1 MSEIKHEGDIAIIEK
16 ISMAPPRMW
25 NVILHNDD
33 VTTMEFVVL
42 VLMQIFHK
50 SFEEAQD
57 IMMNIHDYGKGTVGA
72 YSYEVAVTKR
82 DDTHKAAKTHSFPL
96 KADIQPAE
104 QV

>member
-1 MSEIKHEGDIAIIEK
+1 MAEIKHEGDIAVVEK

-50 SFEEAQD
+50 TFEEAQD
-57 IMMNIHDYGKGTVGA
+57 IMMTIHEHGKGVVGT
-72 YSYEVAVTKR
+72 YTYEVAVTKR
-82 DDTHKAAKTHSFPL
+82 DDTHTVAHSHQFPL
-96 KADIQPAE
+96 KADIEPE
-104 QV
+104 